1 MKTLQRLWGSHLRTA
16 IFASLGALA
25 GVVYYET
32 VGCRSGGT

>member
-1 MKTLQRLWGSHLRTA
+1 MTSVRRFWNSHARTVL
-16 IFASLGALA
+16 FAAVGALA